1 LFDAGTVYGSMG
13 LLVAGPPLPFVA
25 TVQYLADATPDST
38 LALFAM
44 SLSNHALAFQRDGR
58 GYAAQYH
65 VDVAFRGD
73 SGAGREFAT
82 DESVRVGTFQETQR
96 ADESVIYQRVIGVP
110 PGVYHVYVTV
120 RDRSGPA
127 ASHRE
132 RTDTVPR
139 FTGAGLSAPIA
150 VYQAAGRG
158 RPSEVPTLLVN
169 PRATLSYGVDSL
181 RFYVEAYGVKPGTRL
196 SARAV
201 DPAGRDIWHDTLA
214 LRGSETL
221 ATALAVLGPG
231 DLPVGEG
238 RFEIASVGAGLGGG
252 GRAGLAS
259 WGASRTGG
267 PSRTMMR

>member
-1 LFDAGTVYGSMG
+1 MALLCAIGLGACGSTRAPAGAPSPDAGTASTAVSTLFDAGTVYGSMG

-73 SGAGREFAT
+73 SGTGREFAT

-96 ADESVIYQRVIGVP
+96 ADESVIYQRIIGVP

-221 ATALAVLGPG
+221 
-231 DLPVGEG
+231 
-238 RFEIASVGAGLGGG
+238 
-252 GRAGLAS
+252 
-259 WGASRTGG
+259 
-267 PSRTMMR
+267 